1 MLRKLPQLNKDNSA
15 FWQEGANGSLMIY
28 HCDACKQYFHPPAP
42 VCIHCLSD
50 NVKPKKMSGRGSVA
64 SFTINHQKWH
74 PDLEVPFVIAIIE
87 LHEQQGLRFVNNI
100 IDINPE
106 DVFIEMPVC
115 VTFKAIEDVWLPLF
129 KKES

>member
-1 MLRKLPQLNKDNSA
+1 MLRKLPQLNQDNSA
-15 FWQEGANGSLMIY
+15 FWQGGANGDLMIY
-28 HCDACKQYFHPPAP
+28 HCDACQQYFHPPTP

-50 NVKPKKMSGRGSVA
+50 NVKPKKVSGRGRVA
-64 SFTINHQKWH
+64 SFTINYQKWH

-87 LHEQQGLRFVNNI
+87 LHEQVGLRFVSNI

-106 DVFIEMPVC
+106 DVCIDMPVC

-129 KKES
+129 KREG